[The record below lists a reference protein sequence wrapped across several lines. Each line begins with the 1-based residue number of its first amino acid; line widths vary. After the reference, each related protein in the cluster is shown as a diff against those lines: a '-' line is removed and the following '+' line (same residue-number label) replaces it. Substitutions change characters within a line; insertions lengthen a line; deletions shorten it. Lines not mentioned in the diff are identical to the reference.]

1 MAYISNPKQIAINGT
16 ILDVPPEFHPK
27 RQDIYAGEITT
38 CTGKLIA
45 DKVGWKYADMT
56 LKWPALPQSK
66 VNTLIAMNG
75 EATFQFYDLDGE
87 AHNGQTNNPP
97 AEKIIRTSAVGLRH
111 RDTIGENVY
120 WKDVSVTIRF
130 LNPHTS

>member
-1 MAYISNPKQIAINGT
+1 MANPTVKQIAIDGT
-16 ILDVPPEFHPK
+16 VIDRPPDFKPK

-45 DKVGWKYADMT
+45 DKIGWKYADMT
-56 LKWPALPQSK
+56 LTWPALPQSA
-66 VNTLIAMNG
+66 VTTLIGMSG
-75 EATFQFYDLDGE
+75 SCTFAFYDMDGTRHSE
-87 AHNGQTNNPP
+87 SV
-97 AEKIIRTSAVGLRH
+97 IRTSAVALRH
-111 RDTIGENVY
+111 RDTIGGVVY